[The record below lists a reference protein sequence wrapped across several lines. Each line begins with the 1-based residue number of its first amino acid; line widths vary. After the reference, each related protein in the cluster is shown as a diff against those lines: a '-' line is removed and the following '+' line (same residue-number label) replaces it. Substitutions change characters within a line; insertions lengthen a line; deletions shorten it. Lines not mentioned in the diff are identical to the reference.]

1 MLTYE
6 KIKKVNEK
14 MGVVD
19 IKGKDYVEVNTRV
32 TAFRELIPNGTIET
46 EIISLDNG
54 VITIKAVI
62 RDETG
67 KILSTGFAQE
77 KENSTFINKTSFVEN
92 AETSAVGRA
101 LGFLG
106 LGINGSIASSEEVLN
121 AINNQNKTKTKKET
135 KTQTKKEV
143 VEKENKNEITQ
154 QQLLTMIAKIVK
166 KTDKFKDLDIEK
178 IKETTIEIFK
188 ESVKSEKLECK
199 QLYTTDEAIKISK
212 SADKFIKSV
221 E

>member
-32 TAFRELIPNGTIET
+32 IAFRELVPNGTIET

-54 VITIKAVI
+54 VITIKATI
-62 RDETG
+62 RNEDNRILATG
-67 KILSTGFAQE
+67 LAQE

-121 AINNQNKTKTKKET
+121 AINNQNKTKKET

-143 VEKENKNEITQ
+143 VENEKKNEMTQ
-154 QQLLTMIAKIVK
+154 QQLLTMIAKVVK
-166 KTDKFKDLDIEK
+166 KSDKFKDLDIEK

-199 QLYTTDEAIKISK
+199 QVYTTDEAIKISK